1 MTNFEIGDKVKFLN
15 AIGGGVVKKVAG
27 GMVYVEDESG
37 FDMPFAPNELIRM
50 ADQGK
55 VGQVFNDDTIGRS
68 AEQKA
73 KEMLQTLDDL
83 DLLLGLHKDF
93 SFNKWVDDARS
104 WGQTPEE
111 KEYFEVNARTLLTTW
126 GFKGHALR
134 DYARRTWHGLVAHFY
149 KHRWEIFINHSLNA
163 ARKGIDVDP
172 ENMKDDIYQFEWN
185 FTQKLAD
192 ADLTEAPVNGTPVEV
207 MRRMVIKYSPLIQQ
221 QADQNASNEGQEK
234 RVKVTPH
241 DFY

>member
-1 MTNFEIGDKVKFLN
+1 MLWMVDKMSKVNTMPAFVFPADMGEINDK
-15 AIGGGVVKKVAG
+15 
-27 GMVYVEDESG
+27 
-37 FDMPFAPNELIRM
+37 
-50 ADQGK
+50 
-55 VGQVFNDDTIGRS
+55 
-68 AEQKA
+68 
-73 KEMLQTLDDL
+73 LDRPSID
-83 DLLLGLHKDF
+83 KI
-93 SFNKWVDDARS
+93 A
-104 WGQTPEE
+104 GQTPEE